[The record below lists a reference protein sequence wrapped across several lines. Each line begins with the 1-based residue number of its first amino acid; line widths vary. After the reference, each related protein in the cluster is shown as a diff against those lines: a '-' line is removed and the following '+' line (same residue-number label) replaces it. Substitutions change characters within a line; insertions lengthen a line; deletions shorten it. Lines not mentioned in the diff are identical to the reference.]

1 MIYLAVDL
9 FEAANLVI
17 WWTEGTKIRI
27 DRRWKNTFN
36 YSVEITNTDPE
47 IITLFLKYLKE
58 RLSVQNEKIKLQ
70 LQIHQ
75 GDNQEEFEGFWEEK
89 TGIPK
94 KQFNKTIIRPI
105 GNKIGKSKGTC
116 KIRVYDKK
124 LYLRLFD
131 LLEELRGV
139 VHR

>member
-1 MIYLAVDL
+1 MDI
-9 FEAANLVI
+9 FEAVCLSL

-27 DRRWKNTFN
+27 DKRWKNTYN

-47 IITLFLKYLKE
+47 IISLFLKYLRE
-58 RLSVQNEKIKLQ
+58 CLSVQNEKIRVQ

-75 GDNQEEFEGFWEEK
+75 GDNQEEFENFWEEK
-89 TGIPK
+89 TSIPRN
-94 KQFNKTIIRPI
+94 QFNKTIVRPI

-124 LYLRLFD
+124 LYLRLSG
-131 LLEELRGV
+131 LLEKLRGL